1 MSVVSL
7 HQLNKL
13 DGEKFSIILKGVYE
27 HSPWIIEGAFNCR
40 PFNTIEELHDTCATL
55 INGASHDTQLSLIRA
70 HPDLA
75 AKLEQ
80 LPKLTKFSQEEQSKA
95 GFSSLPLDVIRQ
107 LRKELVHYR
116 KIFGHPFILCLAEN
130 TAADVLPESGEASG
144 TGGAIAREVSRFVTG
159 FVGGGYV
166 LKGLGW
172 ARGANQGFNITR
184 SFEILKL

>member
-13 DGEKFSIILKGVYE
+13 DGERFSIILNGVYE

-80 LPKLTKFSQEEQSKA
+80 LTKLTRFSQEEQSKA

-107 LRKELVHYR
+107 LRKELVRYR

-130 TAADVLPESGEASG
+130 TAADVLP
-144 TGGAIAREVSRFVTG
+144 I
-159 FVGGGYV
+159 
-166 LKGLGW
+166 LKIRMQHDSNTERTSCLF
-172 ARGANQGFNITR
+172 QITR
-184 SFEILKL
+184 IGWHRLCSLIDTNHK